1 MTRNTRR
8 HGGFTLTELSIVLV
22 VIGLLA
28 AASLGAFANRD
39 GRRIEASAEAARIEA
54 AVVAF
59 ARLQHRL
66 PCPDTS
72 ADGREGNAAGT
83 CPAGTETG
91 WVPYESLGLANPPA
105 AQRARYLVYRN
116 GAADADLA
124 VLAERTADLPGTTG
138 HLSRNDLLAALANAA
153 AQPVAAGRV
162 HLTGDGGTEG
172 AEDCATNRR
181 LHPAFALILPGED
194 RNGNGSG
201 FDGLHAALP
210 ATGAC
215 IASPTRAASIDYDDH
230 VLAHGLTTLA
240 GHLLAGGP

>member
-1 MTRNTRR
+1 MTPSTRPQR
-8 HGGFTLTELSIVLV
+8 GFTLIELSIVLV
-22 VIGLLA
+22 VLGLLA

-72 ADGREGNAAGT
+72 ADGREGNAGV
-83 CPAGTETG
+83 CPTGTETG

-116 GAADADLA
+116 GAAGADLA

-138 HLSRNDLLAALANAA
+138 HLSRNDLLSALAGAA
-153 AQPVAAGRV
+153 AQPVAAGHL
-162 HLTGDGGTEG
+162 HLTGDGGIEG

-181 LHPAFALILPGED
+181 HHPAFALILPGED
-194 RNGNGSG
+194 RSGNGSG

-210 ATGAC
+210 AAGAC
-215 IASPTRAASIDYDDH
+215 IASPGRAASPDYDDH